1 MLSME
6 KIENLKKRKKDSGKI
21 RTMTSSERTRTPI
34 IELQSVCDFYVFVNY
49 LFNEFFGFNLI
60 PHKKGGLRRLEPT
73 TSKFGYAC
81 VTTGL
86 LTDLCS
92 WLTF

>member
-1 MLSME
+1 ME

-60 PHKKGGLRRLEPT
+60 PHKKRGPKETRTHHLQVRICMRYHWAT
-73 TSKFGYAC
+73 H
-81 VTTGL
+81 
-86 LTDLCS
+86 
-92 WLTF
+92 